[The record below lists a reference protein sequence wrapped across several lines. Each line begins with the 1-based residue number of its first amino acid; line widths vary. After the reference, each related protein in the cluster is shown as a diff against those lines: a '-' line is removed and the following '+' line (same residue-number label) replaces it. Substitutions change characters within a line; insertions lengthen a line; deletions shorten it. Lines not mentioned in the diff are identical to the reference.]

1 MSEKHPKFDKGD
13 IVEVNLFKLQFS
25 KKTVL
30 ILDIDY
36 KFACYYYL
44 CLEDGQHN
52 EISIDY
58 ADSNPDQVKKVA

>member
-1 MSEKHPKFDKGD
+1 MSEKHPKFDRGD
-13 IVEVNLFKLQFS
+13 IVEVNLFKLQFP

-30 ILDIDY
+30 ILDIDH

-44 CLEDGQHN
+44 CLEDGKHN

-58 ADSNPDQVKKVA
+58 ADTNPDQVKKVA